1 MTAVPEVMG
10 VEGGVVIAVA
20 LLVVPFHSPFLDLAP
35 PPSHSLLN
43 SVGEVAAAA
52 CTAALALVLVLG
64 VTHYIG

>member
-1 MTAVPEVMG
+1 MMTAVPEVMG

-43 SVGEVAAAA
+43 SVGGVAAV
-52 CTAALALVLVLG
+52 AALALVLVLG
-64 VTHYIG
+64 VMHYKN